1 MKIIKQIVVF
11 EKENNGYYIFL
22 PEYPDIFTCGGPSKE
37 DARYMIKDR
46 LCCEVF
52 WDRYD
57 KNFACVTNKTIDDY
71 KYNIS
76 KNSSIEEIC
85 FYYDIFIKKHWK

>member
-11 EKENNGYYIFL
+11 EKENNGYYVFL
-22 PEYPDIFTCGGPSKE
+22 PEYPDIFTGGGPSKE

-52 WDRYD
+52 
-57 KNFACVTNKTIDDY
+57 
-71 KYNIS
+71 
-76 KNSSIEEIC
+76 
-85 FYYDIFIKKHWK
+85 